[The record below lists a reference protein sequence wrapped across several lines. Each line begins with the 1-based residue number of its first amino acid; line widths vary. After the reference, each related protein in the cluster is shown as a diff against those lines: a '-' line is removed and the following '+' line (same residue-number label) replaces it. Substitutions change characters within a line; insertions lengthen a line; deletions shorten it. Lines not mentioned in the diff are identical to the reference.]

1 MVPPLRSL
9 FPCAPSLLLCP
20 PPHSTILRLLCG
32 FYPPTSGTISLDA
45 QDIDTVTPTSLRRA
59 LAVVPQD
66 TVLFNDTIR
75 YNIAYGHPP
84 ATDDEV
90 VAAATAAH
98 IHAPITGLPSG
109 YDTLVGERG
118 AKLSGGERQRVA
130 IARAMLKRGS
140 TVFLADEATAALD
153 SHTELSIHASLRRAS
168 AGRTTILVAHRLST
182 VVAADV
188 ILVMDAGA
196 VVERGDHRSLLRAGG
211 VYARMWAAQQ
221 RRHGDGEHRGGDHP

>member
-1 MVPPLRSL
+1 M
-9 FPCAPSLLLCP
+9 
-20 PPHSTILRLLCG
+20 
-32 FYPPTSGTISLDA
+32 
-45 QDIDTVTPTSLRRA
+45 
-59 LAVVPQD
+59 
-66 TVLFNDTIR
+66 
-75 YNIAYGHPP
+75 
-84 ATDDEV
+84 
-90 VAAATAAH
+90 
-98 IHAPITGLPSG
+98 GLPSG

-153 SHTELSIHASLRRAS
+153 SHTERSIHASLRRAS

-196 VVERGDHRSLLRAGG
+196 VVERGDHRSLLREGG

-221 RRHGDGEHRGGDHP
+221 RRHGDGERRDHP